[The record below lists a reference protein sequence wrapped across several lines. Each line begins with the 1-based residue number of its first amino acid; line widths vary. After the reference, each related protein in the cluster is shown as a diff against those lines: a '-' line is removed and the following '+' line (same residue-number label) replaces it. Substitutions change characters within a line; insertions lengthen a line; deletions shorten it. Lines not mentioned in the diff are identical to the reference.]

1 MCVQNSQRDSGVN
14 RNYRRVWGLCPALL
28 LSCTAYAQSS
38 PPPGASPPVSIT
50 RYTEQPLSEYQTRV
64 MNEASKLSLACRMF
78 RSLYGRWPHDL
89 AEIQAKTE
97 GINFAVFVGKAVI
110 TPLPD
115 DSERIEVFDGINTR
129 AVKAVPVDMGVTSAM
144 REAAKAPD
152 YKIRF

>member
-1 MCVQNSQRDSGVN
+1 
-14 RNYRRVWGLCPALL
+14 
-28 LSCTAYAQSS
+28 
-38 PPPGASPPVSIT
+38 
-50 RYTEQPLSEYQTRV
+50 

-89 AEIQAKTE
+89 AEIEAKTE
-97 GINFAVFVGKAVI
+97 GIDFAVFVGKAVI

-115 DSERIEVFDGINTR
+115 DTERIEVFDGINTR